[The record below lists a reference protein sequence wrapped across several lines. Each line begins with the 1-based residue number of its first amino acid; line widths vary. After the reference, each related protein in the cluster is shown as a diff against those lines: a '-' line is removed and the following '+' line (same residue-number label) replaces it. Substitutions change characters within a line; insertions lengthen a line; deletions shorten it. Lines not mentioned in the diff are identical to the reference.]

1 MRKLVAGLAVIL
13 LMSTGCSKKTECP
26 EENTVAPASEEQM
39 VKDYLTANNL
49 TATKYKSNM
58 YYQVLTPGT
67 GGAPNAC
74 STVSVAYTGKL
85 TDGHIFDSS
94 PNAAFNLQGLIKAWI
109 QGIPLIQK
117 GGSIRLYV
125 PPSLGYGNQSITD
138 KSGRVIPGG
147 TLMIFDISLFDF
159 Q

>member
-1 MRKLVAGLAVIL
+1 MRKLVAGLALIV
-13 LMSTGCSKKTECP
+13 LMATGCSKKSECP
-26 EENTVAPASEEQM
+26 EENTVAPAAEEQM
-39 VKDYLTANNL
+39 VKDYLAANNI

-58 YYQVLTPGT
+58 YYQVLTAGT
-67 GGAPNAC
+67 GGSPNPC

-94 PNAAFNLQGLIKAWI
+94 PNSAFNLQGLIKAWI

-117 GGSIRLYV
+117 GGSIRLFV

>member
-1 MRKLVAGLAVIL
+1 MRKLVVGLAFIL
-13 LMSTGCSKKTECP
+13 LVGTGCSKKSECP
-26 EENTVAPASEEQM
+26 EENTVAPAAEEQM
-39 VKDYLTANNL
+39 IKDYLTANNI
-49 TATKYKSNM
+49 TATRYKTNL
-58 YYQVLTPGT
+58 YYQVLTAGS
-67 GGAPNAC
+67 GGSPNAC

-94 PNAAFNLQGLIKAWI
+94 PNSAFNLQGLIKAWI
-109 QGIPLIQK
+109 QGIPLVQK
-117 GGSIRLYV
+117 GGSIRLFV

-138 KSGRVIPGG
+138 NTGRVIPGG